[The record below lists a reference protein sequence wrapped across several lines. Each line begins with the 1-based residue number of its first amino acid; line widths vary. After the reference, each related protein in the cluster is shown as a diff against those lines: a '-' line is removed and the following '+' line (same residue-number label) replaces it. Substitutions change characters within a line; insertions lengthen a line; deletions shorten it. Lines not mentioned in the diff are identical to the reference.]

1 MEFSRRTAQLLHED
15 HHATIAVI
23 EALEELIARAKRSIP
38 DALDPANRKTLK
50 KVAEVID
57 QEVSNHFAFEEK
69 ELFTRLA
76 ENGDVGIGMHLT
88 EEHQAMLPVA
98 KQVSNI
104 ARSCL
109 AIGFTDQTWS
119 EFTSCSY
126 ELIERMLS
134 HIQKEEMALLPMVE
148 ELLDPETDM
157 ELAEAYSLNQ

>member
-23 EALEELIARAKRSIP
+23 ESLEDLIARARRSLP
-38 DALDPANRKTLK
+38 DTTDPTNQ
-50 KVAEVID
+50 KVLEKAAEVID
-57 QEVSNHFAFEEK
+57 QEISNHFAFEEN

-76 ENGDVGIGMHLT
+76 ENGDIGIGAHLT
-88 EEHQAMLPVA
+88 EEHQAMLPLA
-98 KQVSNI
+98 RQVSEI
-104 ARSCL
+104 ARKCL
-109 AIGFTDQTWS
+109 VSGFTDQTWT
-119 EFTSCSY
+119 EFASCSG

-157 ELAEAYSLNQ
+157 ELAEAYSLNH

>member
-1 MEFSRRTAQLLHED
+1 MDFSRRTAQLLHED
-15 HHATIAVI
+15 HETTVAVI
-23 EALEELIARAKRSIP
+23 EALEDMIARAKRSLP
-38 DALDPANRKTLK
+38 DASDPANRKTLEK
-50 KVAEVID
+50 AAEVIE
-57 QEVSNHFAFEEK
+57 QEISGHFAFEEN

-98 KQVSNI
+98 EQVANI
-104 ARSCL
+104 ARTCL
-109 AIGFTDQTWS
+109 VSGFTEESWS
-119 EFTSCSY
+119 EFKVNAG